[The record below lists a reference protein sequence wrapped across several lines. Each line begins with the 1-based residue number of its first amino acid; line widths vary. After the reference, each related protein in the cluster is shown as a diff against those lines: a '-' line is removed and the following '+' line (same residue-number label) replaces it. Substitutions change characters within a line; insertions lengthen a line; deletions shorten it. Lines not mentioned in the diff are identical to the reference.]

1 MSTATPIARELPK
14 VRSALRNL
22 YFVRAAFSVVWV
34 VLVFTLAT
42 SVTVGAGTTVAAS
55 VLLVVYP
62 LWDVVATVVDIRTN
76 RSIARTLLPQYLN
89 IAFGVAATI
98 AMIIS
103 LTAGLTPAIIVFG
116 IWATLTGAV
125 QLFLAIRRR
134 RALSGQWPMIISGGL
149 SFLAG
154 FSFILTSGTPST
166 GLITLGGY
174 SAFGAF
180 WYLVGAIW
188 LSVARTRIPK

>member
-1 MSTATPIARELPK
+1 MSTSVPMSRELPR
-14 VRSALRNL
+14 VRTGLRNL
-22 YFVRAAFSVVWV
+22 YFARAAFSIVWV
-34 VLVFTLAT
+34 ALVFTLAT
-42 SVTVGAGTTVAAS
+42 SATVGAGTTVAAS
-55 VLLVVYP
+55 VLLVIYP
-62 LWDVVATVVDIRTN
+62 LWDVCATIVDIVVN
-76 RSIARTLLPQYLN
+76 RSTASTLLPQYLN

-98 AMIIS
+98 ATIIA
-103 LTAGLTPAIIVFG
+103 LTAGLTPTLIVFG

-134 RALSGQWPMIISGGL
+134 RALGGQWPMIISGGL

-154 FSFILTSGTPST
+154 FSFIITSGTPST
-166 GLITLGGY
+166 GLATLAGY

-188 LSVARTRIPK
+188 LSVGSRREEA